1 MALPVALQLYSVRD
15 DMASDF
21 EGTLRKVK
29 EMGYDGVEFAGL
41 FDHAPA
47 EVNALCKE
55 IGLTPIS
62 AHVPIV
68 DMIADA
74 EKTFADYEAV
84 GCKYAAIPHVD
95 ETRRPGGEKFE
106 ETVRLAAE
114 FGEVAKKHGI
124 TLLYHNHDFEFRKLD
139 DGEYGIDYLYRNT
152 PADLLQT
159 EFDTCWVNFA
169 GENPAEYVI
178 KYTGRAPV
186 VHLKDFYQSGKLKND
201 PYALIGVVKEEAE
214 EAEEAIFEF
223 RPVGYGVQNMP
234 SILDASVKAGAGWVV
249 VEQDNPSLGL
259 SPLECAKLSRDYLKV
274 LGW

>member
-214 EAEEAIFEF
+214 EAEEAVFEF